1 MEFVELIAGL
11 LACAVA
17 LGWLARKINVPYP
30 IALVIGGAA
39 LGFLPFGPKVELDPN
54 LVMVT
59 ILPPVLYVA
68 ALGTS
73 WRDFKRNVRPIT
85 LLAVPLV
92 IVTTLAVAAVTK
104 ALVPDM
110 PWAVAFA
117 LGAIVSPPDA
127 VAATAVLNRLR
138 MPHRV
143 VTILEGESL
152 VNDATGL
159 VLYKFAVAAALTGV
173 FSLSDAVVQFVVV
186 AIGGIALGLF
196 LARLFVAIHAWL
208 DDPLIEILLS
218 LLLPYVAYLA
228 GEAMEVS
235 GVLAVVSA
243 GLVRARY
250 APEVFTAESRIKV
263 QAVWN
268 TIEFLMNC
276 VAFILIGLE
285 LNDIVDDIHAVPKA
299 QLGWVA
305 AVVCATAVATRFLW
319 VFPATFMPRF
329 LNPLLRPHETYPP
342 WQPVA
347 IVSWCGM
354 RGIVSLSAALA
365 LPLVLPDGTAFPHR
379 SLVICLA
386 FAVILFTLVVQ
397 GLTLPP
403 LIRLLH
409 QGADW
414 SPVEEER
421 LAREAMTRAG
431 LVEIDRFGT
440 TEALPDDVRDPLRS
454 EYQIRIK
461 CVDPRQLAFTS
472 ADNLALRLRR
482 SVVRAERR
490 ELIRLWRDE
499 TIGADVLQSLQREL
513 DYEEARLN
521 GRRTGS

>member
-17 LGWLARKINVPYP
+17 LSWLARRINVPYP

-54 LVMVT
+54 LVLVT

-68 ALGTS
+68 ALQTS
-73 WRDFKRNVRPIT
+73 WRDFKRNLRPIT
-85 LLAVPLV
+85 MLAVPLV
-92 IVTTLAVAAVTK
+92 IVTTLAVAVVMK
-104 ALVPDM
+104 LLVPDM

-159 VLYKFAVAAALTGV
+159 VLYKFAVAAALTGA
-173 FSLSDAVVQFVVV
+173 FSLPDAFGEFFVI
-186 AIGGIALGLF
+186 ATGGVALGLI
-196 LARLFVAIHAWL
+196 LARLSVAIHARL
-208 DDPLIEILLS
+208 DDPVIEILLS
-218 LLLPYVAYLA
+218 LLLPYVAYLGA
-228 GEAMEVS
+228 EAMQVS
-235 GVLAVVSA
+235 GVLAVVAA
-243 GLVRARY
+243 GLMRARY
-250 APEVFTAESRIKV
+250 APEVFTAESRIQV
-263 QAVWN
+263 QAVWSA
-268 TIEFLMNC
+268 IEFLMNC
-276 VAFILIGLE
+276 LAFILIGLE
-285 LNDIVDDIHAVPKA
+285 LNDIIDDIHAEPKA
-299 QLGWVA
+299 HLGWLA
-305 AVVCATAVATRFLW
+305 LAVCMTAVLTRFLW
-319 VFPATFMPRF
+319 VFTAAFAPRF
-329 LNPLLRPHETYPP
+329 LNPLLRTDDAYPP

-354 RGIVSLSAALA
+354 RGIVSLAAVLA
-365 LPLVLPDGTAFPHR
+365 LPHLLPDGTAFPYR
-379 SLVICLA
+379 SLVLCLA

-397 GLTLPP
+397 GLTLAP

-409 QGADW
+409 QGTDW
-414 SPVEEER
+414 SPLEEEQ

-431 LVEIDRFGT
+431 LAEVDRFS
-440 TEALPDDVRDPLRS
+440 EAERIPHHISDPLRS
-454 EYQIRIK
+454 EYEIRLR
-461 CVDPRQLAFTS
+461 CVDPRQLAF
-472 ADNLALRLRR
+472 ADVDNLALRLR
-482 SVVRAERR
+482 SAVVRAERR
-490 ELIRLWRDE
+490 ELIRLWRE
-499 TIGADVLQSLQREL
+499 EAIGAEALQSLQREL